1 MGTNRTKPKPQRRS
15 VRSPTR
21 RDVHPF
27 ELAAA
32 VLCERVLEEK
42 DGTLTAVRII
52 DRLTMSSL
60 GSPDPNAVTVVAP
73 ATLALLVIFRYAK
86 ADREYEIAL
95 AVEEPGGKRTEL
107 TPPGRLVP
115 GGATNG
121 ANFIGRITFVP
132 KTLGLYR
139 FHVTIDGD
147 DVAAVPLTV
156 VEAPAEKRSGEGL
169 DRAET

>member
-1 MGTNRTKPKPQRRS
+1 MATNRTKRQRQT
-15 VRSPTR
+15 VRAIAR
-21 RDVHPF
+21 RDARPF

-52 DRLTMSSL
+52 DRLTMSSV
-60 GSPDPNAVTVVAP
+60 GSRDPDAVTVVAP

-95 AVEEPGGKRTEL
+95 ALEEPGGKRQEL
-107 TPPGRLVP
+107 KPPGRLMP

-121 ANFIGRITFVP
+121 ANFIGRVTFVP
-132 KTLGLYR
+132 KKLGLYR
-139 FHVTIDGD
+139 FYVTIDGD
-147 DVAAVPLTV
+147 RVAAVPLAV
-156 VEAPAEKRSGEGL
+156 VEAPSERRLGEG
-169 DRAET
+169 